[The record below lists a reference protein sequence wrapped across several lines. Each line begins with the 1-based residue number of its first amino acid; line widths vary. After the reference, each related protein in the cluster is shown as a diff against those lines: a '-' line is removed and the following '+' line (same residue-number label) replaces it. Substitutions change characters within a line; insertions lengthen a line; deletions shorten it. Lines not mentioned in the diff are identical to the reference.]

1 MIHIQWKDRYNINY
15 KEIDEQH
22 RGLLVILNEIND
34 LLGVDPDAEQIAGI
48 FHRLCQYALE
58 HFATEEQYMKAV
70 GFPGLEAHRAEHTAF
85 VHQLLGL
92 NQKYDSP
99 STKMLEETLEFVK
112 DWYLNHIMRSD
123 QNYVPSFKAFH
134 ASAEK
139 KGVIL
144 DFGSVLGTLDEGPF
158 LETVSALCGKAPGNL
173 AALIGASSDLNRAF
187 ESGAMLPDAYL
198 QQAENRCGSTLD
210 GAAFRQAYSQ
220 AFKPSDDIQAMIRT
234 LKANHKVALLAQTSP
249 WRYEDVIRTLEIFPL
264 LDAVTLSYELGE
276 MKPSPALLDD
286 AVAKLGLMAE
296 ECVYVDGKGANALAA
311 TGHLLHGLAFSTHE
325 ALLTGLR
332 RLKIQV

>member
-1 MIHIQWKDRYNINY
+1 MVHIQWKDRYNINY
-15 KEIDEQH
+15 KEIDDQH
-22 RGLLVILNEIND
+22 RSLLIILNEIND
-34 LLGVDPDAEQIAGI
+34 LLGVDPDAGQIADI

-58 HFATEEQYMKAV
+58 HFATEERYMQAV
-70 GFPGLEAHRAEHTAF
+70 GFPGLEAHRAEHAAF

-99 STKMLEETLEFVK
+99 STKMLEETLDFVK
-112 DWYLNHIMRSD
+112 DWYLNHIIRSD
-123 QNYVPSFKAFH
+123 QNYVPSLKAFH

-144 DFGSVLGTLDEGPF
+144 DFGSVLGTLDERPF
-158 LETVSALCGKAPGNL
+158 LESVSALCGKAPGAL
-173 AALIGASSDLNRAF
+173 ANLIGVNSDLNRAF
-187 ESGAMLPDAYL
+187 ESGVMTPEAFL
-198 QQAENRCGSTLD
+198 QQASGRCGFSLEE
-210 GAAFRQAYSQ
+210 AAFRQAYSQ
-220 AFKPSDDIQAMIRT
+220 AFKPSDDALAMVRN

-249 WRYEDVIRTLEIFPL
+249 WRYEDVIRSLEIFPL

-276 MKPSPALLDD
+276 LKPAPVLWDD

-296 ECVYVDGKGANALAA
+296 ECVYVDGKGAYALAA

-325 ALLTGLR
+325 ALVTGLR
-332 RLKIQV
+332 RLKVQL